1 MIYEMMT
8 ALAADFAARKFPTSF
23 EYGPKRA
30 APESYMDHLLVLE
43 RDHDAGDLLAPVTGV
58 QTNPRRYANR
68 SLAVKA
74 TIWAKSNLDGA
85 RVNEHQSECEQ
96 IVDAFLVSFS
106 EWATRSQKLLGN
118 VAPSFQ
124 EMRYLK
130 ASELPQG
137 GELWPGV
144 VYQIK
149 FRVNRGVEKRNY
161 EGAARPT
168 GAVAGVGNT
177 LIIHRGDDTETVP

>member
-1 MIYEMMT
+1 VIYEMMT
-8 ALAADFAARKFPTSF
+8 ALAAAFAARKFPTSF
-23 EYGPKRA
+23 EYGPKQV
-30 APESYMDHLLVLE
+30 APEAWSDHLLVLE
-43 RDHDAGDLLAPVTGV
+43 RDHEAGDTLNPPNGA
-58 QTNPRRYANR
+58 QSNPRRYANR
-68 SLAVKA
+68 GLAVKA

-85 RVNEHQSECEQ
+85 RINEHQAECEQ
-96 IVDAFLVSFS
+96 IIDAFLVSFS
-106 EWATRSQKLLGN
+106 EWATAHLALLGN

-137 GELWPGV
+137 GDTWAGV

-149 FRVNRGVEKRNY
+149 FRVNRGVEKRDY

-168 GAVAGVGNT
+168 GAAATVTGT
-177 LIIHRGDDTETVP
+177 LIIHRGDQTETVP